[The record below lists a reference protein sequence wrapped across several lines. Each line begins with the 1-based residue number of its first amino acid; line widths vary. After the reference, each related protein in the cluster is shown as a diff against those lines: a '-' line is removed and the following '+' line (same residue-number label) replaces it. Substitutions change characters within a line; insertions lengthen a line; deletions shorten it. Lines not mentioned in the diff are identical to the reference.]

1 METTLVA
8 RFRFVMAWAFSVMFF
23 VLSASLAIV
32 AIEAFGRGVFGH
44 LDSTEG
50 FLKAINMAV
59 ISLATFELGLGVNKE
74 YASHDPESDIIMVL
88 RRTVSR
94 FVSIVC
100 IALVLEALLM
110 VIKYSQ
116 LELAGNLYYPV
127 AIVTSAGVLL
137 SALGLF
143 LHFTRDCGENGAR
156 TRAEK
161 AGVNIGRLPVG
172 HYEAGPLEQT
182 AAH

>member
-1 METTLVA
+1 METMFVA
-8 RFRFVMAWAFSVMFF
+8 RFRFIMAWAFSVMFF

-32 AIEAFGRGVFGH
+32 AVESFGKGVFGH
-44 LDSTEG
+44 LDLTEG

-74 YASHDPESDIIMVL
+74 YASHDPESDIITVL

-127 AIVTSAGVLL
+127 AIITGAGVLL

-143 LHFTRDCGENGAR
+143 LHFTRDCSESGASR
-156 TRAEK
+156 RMEK
-161 AGVNIGRLPVG
+161 TGVHIDRLPVG
-172 HYEAGPLEQT
+172 RCEAGPLEQSP
-182 AAH
+182 AH